1 VTVNSDGE
9 LVLDSIDFR
18 VPLVE
23 LYVRTRLAR

>member
-1 VTVNSDGE
+1 VITEGE

-18 VPLVE
+18 VPLAE